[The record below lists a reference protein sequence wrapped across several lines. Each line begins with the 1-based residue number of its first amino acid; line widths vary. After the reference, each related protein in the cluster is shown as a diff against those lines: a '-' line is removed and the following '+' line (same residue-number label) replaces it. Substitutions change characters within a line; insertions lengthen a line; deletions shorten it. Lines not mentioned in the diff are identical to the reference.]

1 MAYGFFFSSFLPM
14 CRCVYG
20 HLGCEILFCNV
31 CFLLS
36 LVPRFTVPFL
46 LPLIGFTHFFLL
58 LLDLSVSSY

>member
-1 MAYGFFFSSFLPM
+1 MAYGFFLAFSP
-14 CRCVYG
+14 CVVVFMVI
-20 HLGCEILFCNV
+20 GCEILFCNV